1 MHEVSLVRSIVNTLE
16 DQFSSEELDRLTE
29 VRMQIG
35 LLSNVEPVLLQN
47 ALEAVQQGEQKLV
60 GVKLSVELLPVLVEC
75 ELCGSESRIENYHF
89 KCSHCGRPTNNIIQ
103 GTELLIHQVEFA
115 EAATVN

>member
-1 MHEVSLVRSIVNTLE
+1 MHEVSLVRSIVHTLE
-16 DQFSSEELDRLTE
+16 DQFSAEEVSRITE
-29 VRMQIG
+29 VRMRIG

-47 ALEAVQQGEQKLV
+47 AFEAVQEGEQKLINA
-60 GVKLSVELLPVLVEC
+60 KLSVEILPVLVDC
-75 ELCGSESRIENYHF
+75 NLCGSRSRIHQYKF
-89 KCSHCGRPTNNIIQ
+89 VCGHCGRPSNNIIQ

>member
-1 MHEVSLVRSIVNTLE
+1 MHEVSLVRSIVHTLE
-16 DQFSSEELDRLTE
+16 DQFSAEEVSQITE
-29 VRMQIG
+29 VRMRIG

-47 ALEAVQQGEQKLV
+47 ALEAVQQGENKLV
-60 GVKLSVELLPVLVEC
+60 GVRLTVEILPVLVEC
-75 ELCGSESRIENYHF
+75 ELCGSQTQIENYTF
-89 KCSHCGRPTNNIIQ
+89 KCGHCDRPTNNIIQ